1 MNAPSMSVMREL
13 LSNVPVAVT
22 VLVAMLAAC
31 AIAAACVT
39 LYVGVRTLL
48 DDLKER
54 RVCAARRGST
64 DTASPRAAGN
74 RAGSCGRPVPC
85 REIHSIRL
93 LGAAAHEA
101 TEMDFHFGLELVW
114 ILLIAFYITWKSGK
128 ATGAREE
135 RERRKTDRSP
145 APRYE

>member
-1 MNAPSMSVMREL
+1 MREL

-22 VLVAMLAAC
+22 VLVALLAAC
-31 AIAAACVT
+31 AIAAACVA

-54 RVCAARRGST
+54 RVCATRRGSR
-64 DTASPRAAGN
+64 DTPSPA
-74 RAGSCGRPVPC
+74 RPVTGQAVVLGRC
-85 REIHSIRL
+85 HAAKYSVRL

-101 TEMDFHFGLELVW
+101 TEMDFHFGLELVG

-135 RERRKTDRSP
+135 RERRKRCVASAAIRIVVATR
-145 APRYE
+145 